1 MVSLWHRREVG
12 GWRDGNGGR
21 INIALYQ
28 FVRRIRSAYKR
39 RPERSGEVAS
49 QVYVHRFAFL
59 CDCCSKN
66 IFSNCKSYNAVVY
79 YDQQER
85 KEVIY
90 MAVLTEEKTYV
101 DFDKNES
108 LRSALDRGIDDMEA
122 GRELPLDEAMKK
134 ITELRNIR
142 RNARL

>member
-1 MVSLWHRREVG
+1 
-12 GWRDGNGGR
+12 
-21 INIALYQ
+21 
-28 FVRRIRSAYKR
+28 
-39 RPERSGEVAS
+39 
-49 QVYVHRFAFL
+49 
-59 CDCCSKN
+59 
-66 IFSNCKSYNAVVY
+66 
-79 YDQQER
+79 
-85 KEVIY
+85 